1 MTGGKNG
8 LTPYLHVCTII
19 LLMSALP
26 SAATGDTLSIGR
38 HASAAD
44 IERWNIDVGPDG
56 DGLPAGGGTARQG
69 EKIYTEKC
77 AGCHGPDGQ
86 KGRDKLA
93 GPPGDERKKT
103 IGLKTIGNYWPYA
116 TTVFDYIRRAMPPTA
131 PGSLTGDE
139 IYALTARLLFL
150 NAIIAVDA
158 EMNAGTLPLVTM
170 PALDRFVPDDRH
182 GGAEV
187 R

>member
-1 MTGGKNG
+1 MPGGKKS
-8 LTPYLHVCTII
+8 LTPYLLVCTII
-19 LLMSALP
+19 LLLFTLP
-26 SAATGDTLSIGR
+26 SGATGDTLSIGR
-38 HASAAD
+38 QASAAD

-69 EKIYTEKC
+69 KIIYTEKC
-77 AGCHGPDGQ
+77 ADCHGPDGQ

-103 IGLKTIGNYWPYA
+103 IGQKTIGNYWPYA
-116 TTVFDYIRRAMPPTA
+116 TTVFDYIRRAMPPNA

-139 IYALTARLLFL
+139 IYALTAWLLFL

-158 EMNAGTLPLVTM
+158 EMNAETLPLITM
-170 PALDRFVPDDRH
+170 PALDRFVPDDRQ
-182 GGAEV
+182 GGVEV